1 MNFSNYSVIF
11 QSKRYNLFMRILV
24 VEDEHRI
31 ANSIK
36 RGLEQE
42 RYAVDV
48 AYTGTDGF
56 DLASTEDYD
65 LIVLDIMLPEMSGIE
80 ICKELRKNKIHIPIL
95 MLTAKGQTEDKVKG
109 LDAGADDYM
118 TKPFSFD
125 ELVARIRALTRR
137 QGVVLSSILSVE
149 DLNLDTKNYNVIRG
163 KKTIKLSSKE
173 FSLFEYLITH
183 KNTIVA
189 KDQIIAHVWDY
200 DADILPNT
208 VEVYIK
214 NLRNKIDKP
223 FINKKPLIQTIRGF
237 GYKIGK

>member
-1 MNFSNYSVIF
+1 
-11 QSKRYNLFMRILV
+11 MRILV

-36 RGLEQE
+36 KGLEQE

-48 AYTGTDGF
+48 AYTGPDGF

-65 LIVLDIMLPEMSGIE
+65 GIILDIMLPEMNGIE
-80 ICKELRKNKIHIPIL
+80 ICRELRKNKIHIPIL
-95 MLTAKGQTEDKVKG
+95 ILTAKGQTEDKVKG

-125 ELVARIRALTRR
+125 ELLARVRALTRR
-137 QGVVLSSILSVE
+137 KGAIVDINLSVE
-149 DLNLDTKNYNVIRG
+149 DLVLD
-163 KKTIKLSSKE
+163 KKLFLVKRDGQEIKLSSKE
-173 FSLFEYLITH
+173 FSLLEYLITN
-183 KNTIVA
+183 KNTIVT
-189 KDQIIAHVWDY
+189 KDQIITHVWDY

-208 VEVYIK
+208 IEVYIK

-223 FINKKPLIQTIRGF
+223 FNNKKSLINTIRGF
-237 GYKIGK
+237 GYRIGN

>member
-1 MNFSNYSVIF
+1 
-11 QSKRYNLFMRILV
+11 MRILV

-36 RGLEQE
+36 KGLEQE

-48 AYTGTDGF
+48 TYTGPDGY

-65 LIVLDIMLPEMSGIE
+65 GIILDIMLPEMDGIE
-80 ICKELRKNKIHIPIL
+80 ICRQLRKNKIHIPIL

-125 ELVARIRALTRR
+125 ELLARIRALTRR
-137 QGVVLSSILSVE
+137 KGTVINTSLFVE
-149 DLNLDTKNYNVIRG
+149 DLSLDKKQYLVKRG
-163 KKTIKLSSKE
+163 SKEIKLSSKE
-173 FSLFEYLITH
+173 FSLLEYLITN
-183 KNTIVA
+183 KNTIVT
-189 KDQIIAHVWDY
+189 KDQIIAHIWDY

-208 VEVYIK
+208 IEVYIK

-223 FINKKPLIQTIRGF
+223 FNNKKPLINTVRGF
-237 GYKIGK
+237 GYKIGN

>member
-1 MNFSNYSVIF
+1 
-11 QSKRYNLFMRILV
+11 MRILV

-36 RGLEQE
+36 KGLEQE

-48 AYTGTDGF
+48 AYTGPDGY

-65 LIVLDIMLPEMSGIE
+65 GIILDIMLPEMTGIE
-80 ICKELRKNKIHIPIL
+80 ICQELRKNKIHTPIL
-95 MLTAKGQTEDKVKG
+95 MLTAKGQTDDKIKG

-125 ELVARIRALTRR
+125 ELLARVRALTRR
-137 QGVVLSSILSVE
+137 HGKIINTILSIE
-149 DLNLDTKNYNVIRG
+149 DLSLDNKQYLVKRG
-163 KKTIKLSSKE
+163 KEMIKLSSKE
-173 FSLFEYLITH
+173 FSLLEYLITN
-183 KNTIVA
+183 KNTIVT

-208 VEVYIK
+208 IEVYIK

-223 FINKKPLIQTIRGF
+223 FPNKKALINTVRGF
-237 GYKIGK
+237 GYKIGD

>member
-1 MNFSNYSVIF
+1 
-11 QSKRYNLFMRILV
+11 MRILV

-36 RGLEQE
+36 KGLEQE

-48 AYTGTDGF
+48 AYTGNDGY

-65 LIVLDIMLPEMSGIE
+65 GIILDIMLPEMNGIE
-80 ICKELRKNKIHIPIL
+80 ICTNLRKNKIHTPIL
-95 MLTAKGQTEDKVKG
+95 MLTAKGQTEDKIKG

-125 ELVARIRALTRR
+125 ELLARVRALTRR
-137 QGVVLSSILSVE
+137 HGKMINTVLTVE
-149 DLNLDTKNYNVIRG
+149 DLSLDNKQYLVKREG
-163 KKTIKLSSKE
+163 KIINLSSKE
-173 FSLFEYLITH
+173 FSLLEYLITN
-183 KNTIVA
+183 KSTIVT

-208 VEVYIK
+208 IEVYIK

-223 FINKKPLIQTIRGF
+223 FNNKKPLINTVRGF
-237 GYKIGK
+237 GYRIGN

>member
-1 MNFSNYSVIF
+1 
-11 QSKRYNLFMRILV
+11 MRILV

-36 RGLEQE
+36 KGLEQE

-48 AYTGTDGF
+48 AYTGSDGY

-65 LIVLDIMLPEMSGIE
+65 LIILDIMLPEMNGIE
-80 ICKELRKNKIHIPIL
+80 ICQELRKNKIHIPIL
-95 MLTAKGQTEDKVKG
+95 MLTAKGQTEDKIQG

-125 ELVARIRALTRR
+125 ELLARIRALTRR
-137 QGVVLSSILSVE
+137 RRSVLNTILSVE
-149 DLNLDTKNYNVIRG
+149 DLSIDIKQYLVKRG
-163 KKTIKLSSKE
+163 SKIIKLSSKE
-173 FSLFEYLITH
+173 FSLLEYLIRN
-183 KNTIVA
+183 KNNIVT
-189 KDQIIAHVWDY
+189 KDQIISHVWDY
-200 DADILPNT
+200 NADILPNT

-223 FINKKPLIQTIRGF
+223 FINKKPLIQTVRGF
-237 GYKIGK
+237 GYKIGQ

>member
-1 MNFSNYSVIF
+1 
-11 QSKRYNLFMRILV
+11 MRILV

-36 RGLEQE
+36 KGLEQE

-48 AYTGTDGF
+48 SYTGSDGF
-56 DLASTEDYD
+56 DLASTENYD
-65 LIVLDIMLPEMSGIE
+65 LIILDIMLPEMDGIT
-80 ICKELRKNKIHIPIL
+80 ICKELRKNNIHFPIL

-125 ELVARIRALTRR
+125 ELLARVRTLTRR
-137 QGVVLSSILSVE
+137 QGIVIKDELRANDLEIDLRKFSVKRSGKVIQLS
-149 DLNLDTKNYNVIRG
+149 N
-163 KKTIKLSSKE
+163 KE
-173 FSLFEYLITH
+173 FSLLEYLVRN
-183 KNTIVA
+183 KNNIVT
-189 KDQIIAHVWDY
+189 KDQIISHLWNY

-208 VEVYIK
+208 IEVYIK
-214 NLRNKIDKP
+214 NLREKIDRSFK
-223 FINKKPLIQTIRGF
+223 NKKPLIQTVRGF